1 MWLSAFLLF
10 LLAKIGEAKDVGS
23 SWSSDSAMALDFSAA
38 TSKMEVVEQA
48 TTSMLA
54 LFNPDKPS
62 LVGADEAGVGS
73 HTSRCIYFMMHP
85 SFYHNPPISSSFE
98 AEDGN

>member
-23 SWSSDSAMALDFSAA
+23 SWSSDSVMALDFSAA

-54 LFNPDKPS
+54 LFNPDNPS
-62 LVGADEAGVGS
+62 LVVRTADEAGVGS
-73 HTSRCIYFMMHP
+73 QQAYLLNKLPLYSMHH
-85 SFYHNPPISSSFE
+85 SFYISQPAFFIL
-98 AEDGN
+98 